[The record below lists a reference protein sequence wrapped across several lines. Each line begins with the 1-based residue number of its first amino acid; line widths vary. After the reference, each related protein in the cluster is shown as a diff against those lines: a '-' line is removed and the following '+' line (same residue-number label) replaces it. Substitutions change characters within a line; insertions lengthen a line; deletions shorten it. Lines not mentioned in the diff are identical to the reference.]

1 MTPEAA
7 VFLASQ
13 HMTERKDITSQEV
26 QLYVRG
32 YHIYTLDMNE
42 NLRARN
48 GHLLF
53 SLALVVSAFPRRGVK
68 KRLFEVTSTKANRRL
83 HNGQPH
89 PLY

>member
-7 VFLASQ
+7 VLLASQ

-42 NLRARN
+42 NLRA
-48 GHLLF
+48 
-53 SLALVVSAFPRRGVK
+53 SK
-68 KRLFEVTSTKANRRL
+68 KRSFPLQSGTSGVSL
-83 HNGQPH
+83 S
-89 PLY
+89 